1 MNSYCWRKSGL
12 SFASKKYMVFENYKN
27 SMEFIFRIQPNT
39 GKNNCKTK
47 IFRGHVFSIFDVV
60 LDASSYSPKVVNTT
74 EASEKP

>member
-1 MNSYCWRKSGL
+1 MIRE
-12 SFASKKYMVFENYKN
+12 KKYMVLENYKN

-47 IFRGHVFSIFDVV
+47 FFRGHVFFIFDIV